1 MHTQTKFE
9 VIPDLLTEGFED
21 LDDNDFNHKFD
32 TEFRSLKKEHIQY
45 SLHVRDSQ
53 LARIVGKDMCRYMI
67 FYIV

>member
-32 TEFRSLKKEHIQY
+32 TEFRGLKKELY
-45 SLHVRDSQ
+45 NTVCMSE
-53 LARIVGKDMCRYMI
+53 IVNWLE
-67 FYIV
+67 